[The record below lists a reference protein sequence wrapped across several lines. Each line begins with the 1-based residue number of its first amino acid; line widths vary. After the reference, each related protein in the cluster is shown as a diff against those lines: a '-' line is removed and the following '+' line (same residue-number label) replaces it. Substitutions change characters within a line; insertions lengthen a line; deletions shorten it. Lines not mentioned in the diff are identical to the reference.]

1 MVDDNNTI
9 ISFSK
14 HLCFH
19 PKESKDAL
27 TMCVPTTSTP
37 RLWDTYLEGWVGERC
52 KYEDRTAMCCT
63 NEVKEGY
70 FVVVE
75 SNSQIQIWSGKQDKY
90 PIVAQGSSVAAVIKD
105 IGVLIY
111 FEALLEAQ
119 LPLILLWH
127 WFSTNVGGRDL
138 PRNNK
143 NYFLR
148 LCRFCCSL
156 FHRPARPASN

>member
-1 MVDDNNTI
+1 MLSPQRVRGCFDNVCANNQY
-9 ISFSK
+9 SSAVG
-14 HLCFH
+14 HLFGRMGGG
-19 PKESKDAL
+19 KVQVWRQNSNVL
-27 TMCVPTTSTP
+27 YQ
-37 RLWDTYLEGWVGERC
+37 L
-52 KYEDRTAMCCT
+52 
-63 NEVKEGY
+63 VKEGY
-70 FVVVE
+70 FVVVG

-90 PIVAQGSSVAAVIKD
+90 PIMAQGSSVAAVIKD

-119 LPLILLWH
+119 LPLILLRH
-127 WFSTNVGGRDL
+127 WFSTNAGGRDL